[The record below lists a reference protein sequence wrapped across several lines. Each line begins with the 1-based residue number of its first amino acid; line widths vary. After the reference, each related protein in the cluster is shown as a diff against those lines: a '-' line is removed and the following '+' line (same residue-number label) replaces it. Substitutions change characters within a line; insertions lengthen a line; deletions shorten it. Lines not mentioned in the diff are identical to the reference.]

1 MVRISFTL
9 LIFLV
14 FFSSVARADFKG
26 GLAAYQENDFKKALE
41 EFTPLAKNG
50 HAMAQFYLGLLYGF
64 GEGVEKDLATAVRWW
79 RLAAEQGNTA
89 AQSNLGFMYK
99 YGNGV
104 SPDPVQAYMWSK
116 VASMGGATFA
126 EENLITFAEGM
137 TKDSIAHA
145 ERLAMDWLDAHPA
158 AAGSRETP

>member
-1 MVRISFTL
+1 M
-9 LIFLV
+9 
-14 FFSSVARADFKG
+14 
-26 GLAAYQENDFKKALE
+26 AYQENDFKKALE

-64 GEGVEKDLATAVRWW
+64 GEGVEKDLVTAVRWW

-116 VASMGGATFA
+116 VASMGGAAFA
-126 EENLITFAEGM
+126 DENLITFAEGM
-137 TKDSIAHA
+137 TSDAIARA